1 MNHKF
6 ATPEQR
12 AQVVGVFVAGMNN
25 EARELESRKEDARF
39 IKDSEYATAEQK
51 AAAAVVLGLS

>member
-1 MNHKF
+1 
-6 ATPEQR
+6 
-12 AQVVGVFVAGMNN
+12 MNN